1 MLAMTPEVQRAPEP
15 MGASPET
22 RAYTRR
28 IDCCERRARPAA
40 GAPERGGAPLQAG
53 AWEHTRRNH
62 T

>member
-1 MLAMTPEVQRAPEP
+1 MLAMTTDVQRVPESLR
-15 MGASPET
+15 AVPET

-28 IDCCERRARPAA
+28 IDCCEGCARPAA
-40 GAPERGGAPLQAG
+40 GTPERGGAPLQAG

>member
-15 MGASPET
+15 MRAPE

-28 IDCCERRARPAA
+28 IDCCEGRARPESEPA
-40 GAPERGGAPLQAG
+40 RGGAPVQA